1 MDPLSIAALLGI
13 AYVGRQI
20 SQNQQVPPTERAQVQ
35 VPVAPAEFV
44 PNDSARDLVL
54 NQYTQPGYIS
64 EPVSKKQETGNF
76 GDIAFSQYVHG
87 EPTHDLSSRFYVSAQ
102 MNNLSP
108 VEKVFVGR
116 GLGIDPE
123 IPASGG
129 FQQLYRVNPNNV
141 GAYRLTTLPGRIA
154 PGASTTGW
162 SQPTAGTYGDIT
174 HYAPSKTA
182 YLPSRYPAVAN
193 RAQGQGGA
201 VTGTTIRE
209 SYVKTK
215 RTTKRAETG
224 LRTDGLEYA
233 PAKRVVPF
241 QTTSDAPSRNKGDLN
256 NEQFYHVDNAAPGIH
271 SFKHGYTSDP
281 LNQALE
287 SKNFTLK
294 ELDNVGFKVDDKRG
308 NKDRAGN
315 AGRMNVRAGPL
326 QQGGILTAV
335 RSDSDKRTDN
345 YFGHAGTT
353 TNNNGHYINDQ
364 YYTFN
369 AYKGQPGPASAS
381 DLNVARKQLANNP
394 FAHTLSGPP
403 CPR

>member
-20 SQNQQVPPTERAQVQ
+20 SQNQPEVVPPEPEEPPPVAQVPPEYQYD
-35 VPVAPAEFV
+35 
-44 PNDSARDLVL
+44 DSSRDLIL
-54 NQYTQPGYIS
+54 NHLTQPGYIS
-64 EPVSKKQETGNF
+64 EPVNKKQEVPNF

-87 EPTHDLSSRFYVSAQ
+87 EPTHDLSSRYYVSAQ

-116 GLGIDPE
+116 GLGLDPE
-123 IPASGG
+123 VPASGG

-162 SQPTAGTYGDIT
+162 RQPSAGTYGDIT

-182 YLPSRYPAVAN
+182 FLPARLPLVAN

-201 VTGTTIRE
+201 VTGATIRE

-215 RTTKRAETG
+215 RSTRRAETG

-233 PAKRVVPF
+233 PAKRIVPF

-256 NEQFYHVDNAAPGIH
+256 VDQFYHTNNPAPGIH
-271 SFKHGYTSDP
+271 SYMHGYTNDP

-287 SKNFTLK
+287 RGDFSDK
-294 ELDNVGFKVDDKRG
+294 ELDKVGFKVDDKRG
-308 NKDRAGN
+308 RPDRAGN
-315 AGRMNVRAGPL
+315 AGRMNVRASPL
-326 QQGGILTAV
+326 QQGGMVTAV

-345 YFGHAGTT
+345 YFGNAGTT

-364 YYTFN
+364 YYNFN
-369 AYKGQPGPASAS
+369 AYKGQPGPAVAK
-381 DLNVARKQLANNP
+381 DLNVARRQLANNP
-394 FAHTLSGPP
+394 FAHSLAG
-403 CPR
+403 

>member
-1 MDPLSIAALLGI
+1 MDPFSIAALVGM

-20 SQNQQVPPTERAQVQ
+20 SQNQQAPPEPEPTDPP
-35 VPVAPAEFV
+35 PVAKTPPEYKY
-44 PNDSARDLVL
+44 DDTSRDLVL
-54 NQYTQPGYIS
+54 NHYTQPGYIS
-64 EPVSKKQETGNF
+64 EPVKRKQEIGNF

-87 EPTHDLSSRFYVSAQ
+87 EPTHDMSSRYYVSSQ

-162 SQPTAGTYGDIT
+162 SQPSAGTYGDIT
-174 HYAPSKTA
+174 HYAPAKTA
-182 YLPSRYPAVAN
+182 FLPSRLPYLGN

-201 VTGTTIRE
+201 VTATTARE

-215 RTTKRAETG
+215 RTTRRAETG

-233 PAKRVVPF
+233 PAKRIVPF
-241 QTTSDAPSRNKGDLN
+241 QTTTDAPSRNKGDLN
-256 NEQFYHVDNAAPGIH
+256 NEQFEHTNNPAPGIH
-271 SFKHGYTSDP
+271 SFHHGYMKDP

-287 SKNFTLK
+287 SADFSDR
-294 ELDNVGFKVDDKRG
+294 ELDKVGFKVDDKRG
-308 NKDRAGN
+308 RPDRAGN
-315 AGRMNVRAGPL
+315 AGRMNVRASPL
-326 QQGGILTAV
+326 QQGGLVTAV

-345 YFGHAGTT
+345 YFGTAGTT
-353 TNNNGHYINDQ
+353 TNNNSHYVNDQ
-364 YYTFN
+364 YYNFN
-369 AYKGQPGPASAS
+369 AYKGQPGPAVAG
-381 DLNVARKQLANNP
+381 DLNVARKQLAGNP
-394 FAHTLSGPP
+394 FAHPLA
-403 CPR
+403 

>member
-20 SQNQQVPPTERAQVQ
+20 SQNQPEVVPPEPDEPP
-35 VPVAPAEFV
+35 PVARV
-44 PNDSARDLVL
+44 PPEYPSNDESRNLIL
-54 NQYTQPGYIS
+54 NKYTQPGFIS
-64 EPVSKKQETGNF
+64 EPVNKKQEIGNF

-87 EPTHDLSSRFYVSAQ
+87 EPNHDLSSRYYVSAQ

-162 SQPTAGTYGDIT
+162 SQPTAGTYGEIT

-182 YLPSRYPAVAN
+182 FLPSRYPVVAN
-193 RAQGQGGA
+193 RAQGQGGS

-215 RTTKRAETG
+215 RATRRAETG

-233 PAKRVVPF
+233 PAKRFVPF
-241 QTTSDAPSRNKGDLN
+241 QTTADAPSRNKGDLN
-256 NEQFYHVDNAAPGIH
+256 NEQFYHVDNPAPGIH
-271 SFKHGYTSDP
+271 SYRHGYTNDP

-287 SKNFTLK
+287 SANFSDK
-294 ELDNVGFKVDDKRG
+294 ELDKVGFKVDDKRG
-308 NKDRAGN
+308 RPDRAGN
-315 AGRMNVRAGPL
+315 AGRMNVRASPL
-326 QQGGILTAV
+326 QQGGMVTAV

-345 YFGHAGTT
+345 YFGTAGTT
-353 TNNNGHYINDQ
+353 TNNNGHYVNDQ
-364 YYTFN
+364 YYNFN
-369 AYKGQPGPASAS
+369 AYKGQPGYAVAT
-381 DLNVARKQLANNP
+381 DLNVARKQLASNP
-394 FAHTLSGPP
+394 FAHTLAG
-403 CPR
+403 

>member
-20 SQNQQVPPTERAQVQ
+20 SQNQQEVVPPEPDVPPPVAQV
-35 VPVAPAEFV
+35 PPEY
-44 PNDSARDLVL
+44 PYDDSSRDLIL
-54 NQYTQPGYIS
+54 NHLSQPGYIS
-64 EPVSKKQETGNF
+64 EPVNKKQELPNF

-87 EPTHDLSSRFYVSAQ
+87 EPVHDLSSRYYVSPQ

-116 GLGIDPE
+116 GLGLDPE

-129 FQQLYRVNPNNV
+129 FHQLYRVNPNNV

-162 SQPTAGTYGDIT
+162 SQPSAGTYGDIT

-182 YLPSRYPAVAN
+182 FLPARLPLVAN

-201 VTGTTIRE
+201 VTGATIRE
-209 SYVKTK
+209 SYVKTE
-215 RTTKRAETG
+215 RPTTRSETG

-233 PAKRVVPF
+233 PAKRFVPF
-241 QTTSDAPSRNKGDLN
+241 QTTGDAPSRNKGDLN
-256 NEQFYHVDNAAPGIH
+256 DEQFYHVDNPAPGIH
-271 SFKHGYTSDP
+271 SYKHGYMKDP

-287 SKNFTLK
+287 RGDFSDK
-294 ELDNVGFKVDDKRG
+294 ELDKVGFKVDDKRG
-308 NKDRAGN
+308 RPDRAGN
-315 AGRMNVRAGPL
+315 AGRMNIRAGPL
-326 QQGGILTAV
+326 QQGGMVTAV

-345 YFGHAGTT
+345 YFGVAGTT
-353 TNNNGHYINDQ
+353 TNNNGHYVNDQ
-364 YYTFN
+364 YYNFN
-369 AYKGQPGPASAS
+369 AYKGQPGPAVVK
-381 DLNVARKQLANNP
+381 DLNVARRQLANNP
-394 FAHTLSGPP
+394 FAHTLAG
-403 CPR
+403 

>member
-20 SQNQQVPPTERAQVQ
+20 SQNQPEVVPPEPD
-35 VPVAPAEFV
+35 VPPPVEQAPPEFIH
-44 PNDSARDLVL
+44 DESSRDLIL
-54 NQYTQPGYIS
+54 NHLTQPGYIS
-64 EPVSKKQETGNF
+64 EPVNKKQEVGNF

-87 EPTHDLSSRFYVSAQ
+87 EPTHDLSSRYYVSAQ

-162 SQPTAGTYGDIT
+162 SQPTAGTYGGIT

-182 YLPSRYPAVAN
+182 FLPSRLPLVGN

-209 SYVKTK
+209 SYVKTQ
-215 RTTKRAETG
+215 RPTTRSETG

-233 PAKRVVPF
+233 PAKRIVPF
-241 QTTSDAPSRNKGDLN
+241 QTTSDAPSRNKGDYN
-256 NEQFYHVDNAAPGIH
+256 TDQFYHVNNPAPGIH
-271 SFKHGYTSDP
+271 SYKHGYINDP
-281 LNQALE
+281 LNKALE
-287 SKNFTLK
+287 HGDFSVK
-294 ELDNVGFKVDDKRG
+294 EMDRIGFKMDDKRG
-308 NKDRAGN
+308 RPDRAGN
-315 AGRMNVRAGPL
+315 AGRMNVRASPL
-326 QQGGILTAV
+326 QQGGMVTAV

-345 YFGHAGTT
+345 YFGNAGTT
-353 TNNNGHYINDQ
+353 TNNNGHYVNDQ
-364 YYTFN
+364 YYNFN
-369 AYKGQPGPASAS
+369 AYKGQPGTSVK
-381 DLNVARKQLANNP
+381 DLNVARRQLANNP
-394 FAHTLSGPP
+394 FAHTLAG
-403 CPR
+403 